1 MRNRTGSRFVSLVAL
16 GAIFLIFLWRMHL
29 LKSARPTP
37 HSGSARSEAAQ
48 SADTADTAGRAS
60 RDLTWDEQQGGHTL
74 ARHVALDESELA
86 RRLERE
92 AGVAAASSF
101 TDRATAEEV
110 VGRTLARERER
121 IAFWMRHEKDS
132 VALDYDGE
140 DGRAIGAVLLRGEA
154 RARPASDAR
163 VVLRKRG
170 ARYFVLTAY
179 PVEP

>member
-1 MRNRTGSRFVSLVAL
+1 MRNRTGSRLVSMIALVAI
-16 GAIFLIFLWRMHL
+16 GLILLWRMHL

-37 HSGSARSEAAQ
+37 HSGSARSESSVA
-48 SADTADTAGRAS
+48 AGRS
-60 RDLTWDEQQGGHTL
+60 GRDLAWDEQQGGHTL
-74 ARHVALDESELA
+74 TRHVGRSESELA
-86 RRLERE
+86 ERLERE

-101 TDRATAEEV
+101 TDRATAEAV
-110 VGRTLARERER
+110 IAATLEHEQNR
-121 IAFWMRHEKDS
+121 IATWLRRDKENLT
-132 VALDYDGE
+132 LDY
-140 DGRAIGAVLLRGEA
+140 RGESGTLLGQVLVRGES

>member
-1 MRNRTGSRFVSLVAL
+1 MRNRTGSRFISFLALVAV
-16 GAIFLIFLWRMHL
+16 GLILLWRMHL
-29 LKSARPTP
+29 LRDARPRP
-37 HSGSARSEAAQ
+37 HSGSGPAEVSGTTP
-48 SADTADTAGRAS
+48 SASA
-60 RDLTWDEQQGGHTL
+60 RDLSWDEQQGGHTL
-74 ARHVALDESELA
+74 RRHVAIGESDLA

-110 VGRTLARERER
+110 VGRTLAREQER
-121 IAFWMRHEKDS
+121 IAFWLRHEKES
-132 VALDYDGE
+132 LALDYQGE
-140 DGRAIGAVLLRGEA
+140 RGRAVGEVLLRGET

-163 VVLRKRG
+163 IVLRKRG